1 MIADDTLTRL
11 AQLYGTPLYV
21 YDLDEVAARVRALR
35 SALPAA
41 RLRYAVKANPSGAVL
56 ARLAEMGVGAEAI
69 TVGEVARAV
78 RADIPASDV
87 LVGGPG
93 QGPDLRALARRLAV
107 GHVSLDG
114 AAQWDAWRDAAPA
127 GTRFLVRVN
136 PEFDPR
142 THEHLA
148 TGAVGSKFGL
158 PLPAAQ
164 ALAER
169 LDAEGRLA
177 GFHVHAGSMIEDVGV
192 HRRIL
197 RTVAPLFER
206 FPAARTFDLGGGFAV
221 PDFDLTTFARTVRP
235 WTEERD
241 LELILEPGRWLVA
254 GAGTLLTRVLWRK
267 DGTPGHW
274 ICDAGMAQLLRPA
287 LYGAEHPIRVVG
299 GGPADPADGDVDGPL
314 CENAD
319 RLGRHRTLAAGPGDL
334 LAVERSGA
342 YGMAM
347 ASNYASDLRPAEVVV
362 QDGHDRLA
370 RLRETP
376 EDLWRLED
384 AAAERR

>member
-1 MIADDTLTRL
+1 MIADDILTRL
-11 AQLYGTPLYV
+11 ARLHGTPLYV
-21 YDLDEVAARVRALR
+21 YDLDEIEARVRTLR
-35 SALPAA
+35 TALPGA
-41 RLRYAVKANPSGAVL
+41 RLRYAVKANPAGAVL
-56 ARLAEMGVGAEAI
+56 SRLAELGVGAEAI
-69 TVGEVARAV
+69 TVGEIARAV
-78 RADIPASDV
+78 RSGIPAADV

-114 AAQWDAWRDAAPA
+114 AGQWDAWRDAAPA

-158 PLPAAQ
+158 PLPAAT

-177 GFHVHAGSMIEDVGV
+177 GFHVHAGSMIEDAAV
-192 HRRIL
+192 HREIL
-197 RTVAPLFER
+197 RTVAPLFDR
-206 FPAARTFDLGGGFAV
+206 FPTARTFDLGGGFAV
-221 PDFDLTTFARTVRP
+221 PSFDLGTFARTVRP
-235 WTEERD
+235 WVAERE
-241 LELILEPGRWLVA
+241 LELIVEPGRWLVA
-254 GAGTLLTRVLWRK
+254 DAGILLTRVLWWK

-299 GGPADPADGDVDGPL
+299 GGSAEAGSGDVDGPL

-319 RLGRHRTLAAGPGDL
+319 RLGRNRTLSAGPGDL

-347 ASNYASDLRPAEVVV
+347 ASSYASDLRPAEVVV
-362 QDGHDRLA
+362 QDGRDRLT

-384 AAAERR
+384 AAVTHR